1 MWLLNTFA
9 GIAYKKTQY
18 AASFIKIISI
28 RNAWMNVM
36 KRSLLKTYKAS
47 LLSVAVSAAFL
58 SSNNVYAA
66 NAGDVAD
73 QAGNV
78 KDFLTAGEVLADFRL
93 RYEENSDEFISQR
106 KNATALTLRSR
117 IGYETASLAGFKL
130 LLEGED
136 ITAVVDDYSPENN
149 DFDPVLDPEA
159 TEWNRVQLSYENQGF
174 SAVLGRQRI
183 ELDNERFIGNND
195 WRQNERTFDA
205 ARVGYEIDGWN
216 LQYIY
221 IDQVNTQLSSE
232 LDADDHLFNI
242 SYSGLALGK
251 VAAYAYSLNGEEE
264 IDNSNSVYSS
274 DTYGAYLDGK
284 NDSDSMS
291 FTYRFEYA
299 VQTFEYNDRGDV
311 DTDYVLAEAGLL
323 FSGVTTK
330 VGFEGTYGPDGFD
343 QNNSVAFAT
352 PYGSNHEFNG
362 WSDKLNYVGN
372 DGLEDVYIS
381 VSGYAGPVKL
391 IAVYHDYDYA
401 DDNTSLGR
409 ELNLMAEAQVNDNVT
424 AGLKYAGF
432 STAEAYKIEGDPD
445 VEDLNFEDA
454 SRDTNKF
461 WLWVGVQF

>member
-1 MWLLNTFA
+1 
-9 GIAYKKTQY
+9 
-18 AASFIKIISI
+18 
-28 RNAWMNVM
+28 MNVM

-58 SSNNVYAA
+58 SSNNVYSVDATTQV
-66 NAGDVAD
+66 GDVK
-73 QAGNV
+73 N
-78 KDFLTAGEVLADFRL
+78 FLTAGEVLADFRL

-130 LLEGED
+130 LFEGED
-136 ITAVVDDYSPENN
+136 VTAIVDDYSPENN

-205 ARVGYEIDGWN
+205 ARVGYEIAGWN

-221 IDQVNTQLSSE
+221 IDQVNTQFSDDLNT
-232 LDADDHLFNI
+232 DDHLVNI
-242 SYSGLALGK
+242 AYSGLGIGDI
-251 VAAYAYSLNGEEE
+251 AAYAYLLGG
-264 IDNSNSVYSS
+264 DDDFSNYENV
-274 DTYGAYLDGK
+274 DTYGAYLDGQQALETL
-284 NDSDSMS
+284 SVL
-291 FTYRFEYA
+291 YRIEYA
-299 VQTFEYNDRGDV
+299 AQSTKLNNAEKTKV
-311 DTDYVLAEAGLL
+311 DTDYVLAEGGVLV
-323 FSGVTTK
+323 SGITAK
-330 VGFEGTYGPDGFD
+330 IGFEGIYGPDGFD
-343 QNNSVAFAT
+343 QPNAPAFFT
-352 PYGSNHEFNG
+352 PYGSNHDFNG

-391 IAVYHDYDYA
+391 IAAYHDYDYA

-409 ELNLMAEAQVNDNVT
+409 ELNLMAEAQVNENIT

-432 STAEAYKIEGDPD
+432 STAENYKIEGDPD
-445 VEDLNFEDA
+445 LEDLYFEDS
-454 SRDTNKF
+454 SRDVNKF

>member
-1 MWLLNTFA
+1 
-9 GIAYKKTQY
+9 
-18 AASFIKIISI
+18 
-28 RNAWMNVM
+28 MNVM
-36 KRSLLKTYKAS
+36 KRSLLKTYKTS

-58 SSNNVYAA
+58 SSHDVYAA
-66 NAGDVAD
+66 DDSDVAN

-93 RYEENSDEFISQR
+93 RYEENSDEFFSQR

-136 ITAVVDDYSPENN
+136 VTAVKDDYSPENN

-205 ARVGYEIDGWN
+205 ARVGYKIDGWN

-221 IDQVNTQLSSE
+221 IDQVNTQFSDDLNT
-232 LDADDHLFNI
+232 DDHLVNI
-242 SYSGLALGK
+242 AYSGLGLGD
-251 VAAYAYSLNGEEE
+251 VAAYAYLLGGDGD
-264 IDNSNSVYSS
+264 ISNYESI
-274 DTYGAYLDGK
+274 DTYGAYLDGQQAL
-284 NDSDSMS
+284 DDFSVL
-291 FTYRFEYA
+291 YRFEYA
-299 VQTFEYNDRGDV
+299 VQSTKFNDTEQTQY
-311 DTDYVLAEAGLL
+311 DTDYLLMEGGVLV
-323 FSGVTTK
+323 SGVTAK
-330 VGFEGTYGPDGFD
+330 VGFEGTYRPDGFD
-343 QNNSVAFAT
+343 HPDAPAFST
-352 PYGSNHEFNG
+352 PYGSNHDFNG
-362 WSDKLNYVGN
+362 WSDKLNFVGN

-409 ELNLMAEAQVNDNVT
+409 ELNLMAEAQVNENVT

-432 STAEAYKIEGDPD
+432 STAEAYKIQGDPD
-445 VEDLNFEDA
+445 VEDLNFEDT
-454 SRDTNKF
+454 SRDVNKF